1 MKKIFIIFL
10 IFISSCTTNKVVK
23 NHGNSFVESKSKELT
38 VDKSNKNDVLDVLGP
53 PSTKS
58 SFDNRVWI
66 YIETKK
72 TSTSI
77 FKLGKKKTEKNN
89 VLILQLNNMG
99 LLKSI
104 DFFDMAKMNDIEFT
118 KKITSSEYQKNSYV
132 YNLLTSLRHKINSPI
147 ERSKTKD

>member
-1 MKKIFIIFL
+1 MKNIFIIFL
-10 IFISSCTTNKVVK
+10 IFISSCTANKVVK
-23 NHGNSFVESKSKELT
+23 NHGNSFVESKSQELT
-38 VDKSNKNDVLDVLGP
+38 VNKSNKNDILDVLGP

-58 SFDNRVWI
+58 SFDNSTWI

-72 TSTSI
+72 TNTSI
-77 FKLGKKKTEKNN
+77 FKLGKKKTEQNN

-99 LLKSI
+99 LLKSM

-118 KKITSSEYQKNSYV
+118 KKVTSSEYQKNSYV

-147 ERSKTKD
+147 ERSKTKN

>member
-1 MKKIFIIFL
+1 
-10 IFISSCTTNKVVK
+10 
-23 NHGNSFVESKSKELT
+23 
-38 VDKSNKNDVLDVLGP
+38 
-53 PSTKS
+53 
-58 SFDNRVWI
+58 
-66 YIETKK
+66 
-72 TSTSI
+72 
-77 FKLGKKKTEKNN
+77 
-89 VLILQLNNMG
+89 MG